1 MSKPKKHLDGRHTN
15 PSQTET
21 KSSMITCRLIDPD
34 KLKVPD
40 DSLSVVRDSMTV
52 LVKR

>member
-1 MSKPKKHLDGRHTN
+1 MQHELILIEHAW
-15 PSQTET
+15 
-21 KSSMITCRLIDPD
+21 RLIDPD

-40 DSLSVVRDSMTV
+40 DSLSVVRDSITV